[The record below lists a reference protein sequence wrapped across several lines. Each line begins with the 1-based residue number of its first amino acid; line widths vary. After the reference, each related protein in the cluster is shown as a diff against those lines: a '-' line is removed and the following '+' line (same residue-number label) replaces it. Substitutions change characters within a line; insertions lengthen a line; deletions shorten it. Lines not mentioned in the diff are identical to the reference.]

1 MDKNLLQQSLGYAI
15 VVLVALSCQREPTIP
30 ANILLIVVDDMGYSD
45 AGFMGS
51 EIRTPNLDLLASESF
66 LFTNFYTAP
75 SCSPTRA
82 MLLTG
87 VDHHLSGL
95 GTMVDEWDE
104 LQKGQPGYEGH
115 LNDRVKTIPAILQS
129 RGYFTAMVG
138 KWHLG
143 MAPELGPHQRGFG
156 QSMVLLQGGA
166 SHFGDSIGLV
176 RQAIPQYRLNGD
188 PHQLERHFYSS
199 KGFTD
204 YLLGFLKQPSDAP
217 FFAYAAYTAP
227 HWPLQV
233 PDSIL
238 NSYLGQYDGGYDQ
251 MRVERFENLNAW
263 INPKIGL
270 PPKRL
275 DFIPAWEELS
285 PEAQKLS
292 ARKMEIYAG
301 MITYLDEQIGRLIA
315 TLKEDDVYDNTWII
329 FMSDNGPEGNAI
341 QYLADNELW
350 VPAAF
355 DQSYGA
361 IGRKGSYTFQGPG
374 WAQVSAMPF
383 NYFKVFQYEGG
394 IRSPLLIKPP
404 KGDRPLNPFQSE
416 ALVTVKD
423 LGATLLD
430 FAGVDQNTLESTLA
444 GYEPITGRSI
454 LPLFKKPS
462 ASIRNEVAGELFG
475 RRSIRVEKWKAVWQ
489 GPPYGNG
496 EWALFDLSVDPGEQ
510 TNLAHEEPKQ
520 LNKLVERWEIYR
532 ESNHLIL
539 PSHDTGYANERF

>member
-1 MDKNLLQQSLGYAI
+1 MNKKIRQQAWGYAI
-15 VVLVALSCQREPTIP
+15 ATLVVFSCQREPSVP
-30 ANILLIVVDDMGYSD
+30 ANMLLIVVDDMGYSD
-45 AGFMGS
+45 PGFMGS
-51 EIRTPNLDLLASESF
+51 EISTPNLDELSHESF
-66 LFTNFYTAP
+66 LFSNFYTAP

-95 GTMVDEWDE
+95 GTMVDEWDDR
-104 LQKGQPGYEGH
+104 QKGQPGYEGH
-115 LNDRVKTIPAILQS
+115 LNNRVRTIPSILQS
-129 RGYFTAMVG
+129 KGYFTAMVG

-143 MAPELGPHQRGFG
+143 MTPELGPHQRGFD

-176 RQAIPQYRLNGD
+176 RQAIPQYRLNGR
-188 PHQLERHFYSS
+188 PHELEKHFYSS
-199 KGFTD
+199 QGFTD
-204 YLLGFLKQPSDAP
+204 YLLGFLQQRSAQP

-233 PDSIL
+233 PDSVL
-238 NSYLGQYDGGYDQ
+238 NSYLGQYDQGYDQ
-251 MRVERFENLNAW
+251 MRLERFKNLNDW
-263 INPKIGL
+263 IVPSNSE

-285 PEAQKLS
+285 PEVQQVE

-315 TLKEDDVYDNTWII
+315 ALKADGSYDDTWII

-341 QYLADNELW
+341 QNLADNELW

-355 DQSYGA
+355 DHSYGA
-361 IGRKGSYTFQGPG
+361 LGKKGSYAFQGPG

-423 LGATLLD
+423 LGASLLG
-430 FAGVDQNTLESTLA
+430 FAGIDLA
-444 GYEPITGRSI
+444 SMEADLDGYEPITGHSMR
-454 LPLFKKPS
+454 PLFQKQN
-462 ASIRNEVAGELFG
+462 ATIRDEVAGELFG

-489 GPPYGNG
+489 GPPYGAG
-496 EWALFDLSVDPGEQ
+496 VWALFDLSVDPGEQ
-510 TNLAHEEPKQ
+510 INLADENPQQ
-520 LNKLVERWEIYR
+520 LKRLVDRWEVYQ
-532 ESNHLIL
+532 ETNHLIL
-539 PSHDTGYANERF
+539 PSYDTGYANERF